1 MAKKIFYSLSRCTD
15 GIQYIRREGSD
26 VPNNYGLDLAIYNLI
41 DVNSKDA
48 GKGGKVWH
56 VVDVDCGLSI
66 GSVPTRKLA
75 IEKALDRLSKV
86 NMETYT
92 SKANESVEA
101 FGPPP
106 NKRIFYL

>member
-26 VPNNYGLDLAIYNLI
+26 VPNNYELDLAVYSLI

-48 GKGGKVWH
+48 GRGGKVWH

-66 GSVPTRKLA
+66 GSAPTRKAA

-86 NMETYT
+86 DMEVYTSRANEAIETYGT
-92 SKANESVEA
+92 
-101 FGPPP
+101 PPD
-106 NKRIFYL
+106 KRIFYL